1 MKKTFKG
8 LFTVAIIAICALTI
22 SSCSNKKFN
31 VEGQI
36 TNAADS
42 VLYFENV
49 GLEGI
54 TILDSMKLSDKGD
67 FSFSEEGPSA
77 PEFYRLRIY
86 DQIINVSIDST
97 ETVTIK
103 AQYPQ
108 MATNYEVSGSDNCQK
123 IKELALRQISLHK
136 WAMAIQENTALS
148 VDEANDSIMK
158 IIDIYKQDIKANY
171 IFKEPMKAYSY
182 FALFQTL
189 GNWLLFNPRNNKE
202 DIKVFA
208 AVATSWDT
216 YYPHAERGQN
226 LHNIA
231 IEGMKNMRITEGA
244 REQAIDASKIEEA
257 GVLDIALQDNHG
269 QVRHLT
275 DLKGKVVLLDFHIFA
290 TNESPARILL
300 LRELYNK
307 YAPQGFE
314 IYQVSLDPDE
324 HFWKQQTAALPWI
337 SVRDE
342 DGINSQRI
350 MLYNIQSVPDYFI
363 IDRGN
368 NLIKRA
374 EQMKDLEAEIKKL
387 L

>member
-42 VLYFENV
+42 MLYFENV

-54 TILDSMKLSDKGD
+54 TILDSVKLSDKGD

>member
-1 MKKTFKG
+1 MKMKHISKA
-8 LFTVAIIAICALTI
+8 VAAVMAALTI
-22 SSCSNKKFN
+22 ASCSNNKFK

-36 TNAADS
+36 ENAKDS

-49 GLEGI
+49 SLEGI
-54 TILDSMKLSDKGD
+54 NVLDSVKLSESGS
-67 FSFSEEGPSA
+67 FAFSEEAPTA
-77 PEFYRLRIY
+77 PEFYRLRIA

-108 MATNYEVSGSDNCQK
+108 MATQYEVSGSENCTK
-123 IKELALRQISLHK
+123 IKELALKQIALHQL
-136 WAMAIQENTALS
+136 AMAIQANNSLD
-148 VDEANDSIMK
+148 VDVANDSILK
-158 IIDIYKQDIKANY
+158 LIDAYKDDVKNNY

-189 GNWLLFNPRNNKE
+189 GNWLLFNPRSDKE

-231 IEGMKNMRITEGA
+231 IEGMKNQRIME
-244 REQAIDASKIEEA
+244 EQSQTIDATKVTEA
-257 GVLDIALQDNHG
+257 GVLDIELEDNHG
-269 QVRHLT
+269 QMRRLT
-275 DLKGKVVLLDFHIFA
+275 DLKGKVVILDFHVFA
-290 TNESPARILL
+290 LKDSPARILT

-307 YAPQGFE
+307 YHAQGLE
-314 IYQVSLDPDE
+314 VYQVSLDTDE

-337 SVRDE
+337 SVRDA
-342 DGINSQRI
+342 DGADSQYVR
-350 MLYNIQSVPDYFI
+350 MYNMQTIPDFFI

-368 NLIKRA
+368 NLVKRA
-374 EQMKDLEAEIKKL
+374 SQIKDLEAEIKKL

>member
-363 IDRGN
+363 IDRNN
-368 NLIKRA
+368 NLVKRA